1 MSDFPLVSVIIPT
14 YNAENFIRSTIE
26 SVLSQSHKN
35 IEIIIVDD
43 CSSDS
48 TLDIIKDIS
57 ETNHQI
63 IFYSLPVNT
72 GTPAAPRNYGV
83 SIAKG
88 EFIAFIDSDDLWHPE
103 KIALQLSLMH
113 KHSCDVS
120 STNCVNFLSL
130 PPHNNSYSLPIPLK
144 KITLFSQLLKYQTP
158 TSSLIMHR
166 SLAIKF
172 PFPEDFFFRGRE
184 DLVQSLNMHSVITN
198 SLKLNLDLVYYRV
211 HSSQISNNKII
222 MLLKV
227 FYILA
232 FHSTPAFNI
241 YKILLPFFVLS
252 NAFLSLYF
260 RIIRKKL

>member
-1 MSDFPLVSVIIPT
+1 MLSSPLVSVIIPT
-14 YNAENFIRSTIE
+14 YNSENFIRLTLE
-26 SVLSQSHKN
+26 SVLSQSYQN

-43 CSSDS
+43 NSSDS

-57 ETNHQI
+57 EDNPKI
-63 IFYSLPVNT
+63 KYYSLPVNT

-83 SIAKG
+83 SMSKG

-103 KIALQLSLMH
+103 KIVLQLSLMCI
-113 KHSCDVS
+113 HSCEAS
-120 STNCVNFLSL
+120 STNCVNFSSS
-130 PPHNNSYSLPIPLK
+130 PPQNHSYSSPVPFK

-158 TSSLIMHR
+158 TSSLMLHR

-172 PFPEDFFFRGRE
+172 PFPEDFFLRGRE
-184 DLVQSLNMHSVITN
+184 DLVQSLNMHSAINN
-198 SLKLNLDLVYYRV
+198 SFKLKLDLVYYRV
-211 HSSQISNNKII
+211 HSSQISSNKII

-232 FHSTPAFNI
+232 FHITPALNI
-241 YKILLPFFVLS
+241 YKILFPFFILS
-252 NAFLSLYF
+252 NTFLSLYL